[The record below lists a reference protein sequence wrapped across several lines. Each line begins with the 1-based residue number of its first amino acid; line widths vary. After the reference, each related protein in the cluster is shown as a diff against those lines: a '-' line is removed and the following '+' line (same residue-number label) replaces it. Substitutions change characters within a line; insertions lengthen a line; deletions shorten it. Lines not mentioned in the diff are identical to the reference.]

1 MVVCN
6 SGPLIALGGI
16 DRLGLL
22 QDLFGV
28 VRIPEEVATEWRQG
42 GKESTGIDALL
53 RATWIEIEALPY
65 APDPLLVSLLD
76 LGEARAIELAMRHR
90 PCVLLMDESRG
101 RRVARD
107 IYGLQVVGTGRILIE
122 AKRAGLL
129 AAVRPSLEAIRENG
143 YWFSDQIVDE
153 ILKQASE

>member
-22 QDLFGV
+22 RDLFGAFRV
-28 VRIPEEVATEWRQG
+28 PEEVASEWRQG
-42 GKESTGIDALL
+42 GTKSTGLDALQ
-53 RATWIEIEALPY
+53 RATWIETEALPH
-65 APDPLLVSLLD
+65 APDPLLVSLLA
-76 LGEARAIELAMRHR
+76 LGEARASELAKRHH
-90 PCVLLMDESRG
+90 PCLLLMDESRG

-107 IYGLQVVGTGRILIE
+107 VYGMQVVGTGRILVE

-129 AAVRPSLEAIRENG
+129 DTVKPSLEAIRENG
-143 YWFSDQIVDE
+143 YWLSDKIVAI
-153 ILKQASE
+153 ILKEASE

>member
-16 DRLGLL
+16 DRLDLL
-22 QDLFGV
+22 RDLFGV
-28 VRIPEEVATEWRQG
+28 VRVPEEVATECRHG
-42 GKESTGIDALL
+42 GTKSTGLEALH
-53 RATWIEIEALPY
+53 RATWIETEALPH

-76 LGEARAIELAMRHR
+76 IGEARAIELAMRHQ

-107 IYGLQVVGTGRILIE
+107 IYGLQVVGTGRVLVE
-122 AKRAGLL
+122 AKRAGFL
-129 AAVRPSLEAIRENG
+129 AAVRPSLEEIRENG
-143 YWFSDQIVDE
+143 YWLSDQITAE